1 MSREHSKRVQE
12 LLALLEQDRDAM
24 LLTGKRL
31 FGEPNAPMFGL
42 DLLAYGAIKRN
53 LSTTTAIAQMVAA
66 WNMVCARSLLR
77 VHIDTALRFSAAWF
91 VEQPHDFALKVIGGH
106 RIDKLK
112 DQAGSRFTDAHLVEI
127 HAAEYPWLPKVYE
140 SLSGYIHFSGSHV
153 FDSVANLRDEDM
165 SISFEVS
172 ATDYKF
178 PEFSWAEILD
188 CTREATGML
197 SKYLDGYIFTKG
209 LSSEQ
214 LAEMR
219 AAANPAVQGTLGR
232 TPTRVPT

>member
-1 MSREHSKRVQE
+1 MSRVHGKRIQN
-12 LLALLEQDRDAM
+12 LLALLEQDRDAI
-24 LLTGKRL
+24 LLTGRRL
-31 FGEPNAPMFGL
+31 FGQPNAPMFGL

-53 LSTTTAIAQMVAA
+53 LSTTVAISQMVSS

-77 VHIDTALRFSAAWF
+77 VHLDTALRFSAAWF

-112 DQAGSRFTDAHLVEI
+112 DKAGLRLTDAHLVEI
-127 HAAEYPWLPKVYE
+127 HAAEYPWLPNAYE

-153 FDSVANLRDEDM
+153 FDSVAGFGDEDM
-165 SISFEVS
+165 SLSFEIS

-188 CTREATGML
+188 CTREATGIL
-197 SKYLDGYIFTKG
+197 AKYLDGYILTKR
-209 LSSEQ
+209 LTPEQ
-214 LAEMR
+214 LAEFR
-219 AAANPAVQGTLGR
+219 AANPSSHR
-232 TPTRVPT
+232 TRAKSRAGQ